1 MGLRGSTAIVGAFDT
16 AVGKISERS
25 ATALCVEAALGAV
38 RDAGL
43 ALSDVDGLVTCNSMA
58 QPYMYHAEAIAEY
71 LGIQP
76 RYCATAAAGGGAT
89 FTVLYQAALAIDAGI
104 CDTVVIAMADSLRT
118 GLSREAAMIMQSSS
132 GHPQYETPYGATVPG
147 YYALIAQAYLH
158 AYGARAEHFAAV
170 AVSGRRHAC
179 LNPAAEMQKPITL
192 EDVLASR
199 LIADPLRLL
208 DCSLVSDGGA
218 AVVLTRADRAA
229 HRPHKPVYL
238 LGAGEGRGHEH
249 ISQAAS
255 LIHSSARASGERA
268 YAMARLGP
276 ADVDFA
282 QVYDCFTPVV
292 LIEMEDLGLCAA
304 GEAGDFFL
312 RGDGEP
318 GGRLPINT
326 HGGLLSHSHPGNPG
340 SMFALTESVRQ
351 LRGGQGARQ
360 VQDAEI
366 GLVHAQG
373 GILSSHC
380 TVILGTEAAL

>member
-1 MGLRGSTAIVGAFDT
+1 MGLRGSTAIIGAFDT
-16 AVGKISERS
+16 KVGRIPERS
-25 ATALCVEAALGAV
+25 ATALCVDAALGAI

-43 ALSDVDGLVTCNSMA
+43 ILADVDGLVTCNSMA
-58 QPYMYHAEAIAEY
+58 QPYMYHAEAVAEY
-71 LGIQP
+71 LGIRP

-89 FTVLYQAALAIDAGI
+89 FTVMYQAALAIDAGI

-147 YYALIAQAYLH
+147 YYALIAQAYLR
-158 AYGARAEHFAAV
+158 AYGAKPEHFASV
-170 AVSGRRHAC
+170 AVSGRAHAV
-179 LNPAAEMQKPITL
+179 LNPAAEMQKTITV

-218 AVVLTRADRAA
+218 AVVLTRADRAT
-229 HRPHKPVYL
+229 HQPHKPVYL

-249 ISQAAS
+249 ISQASS
-255 LIHSSARASGERA
+255 LIHSSARQSGERA
-268 YAMARLGP
+268 FSMARLNP

-282 QVYDCFTPVV
+282 QVYDCFTPVA
-292 LIEMEDLGLCAA
+292 LIEMEDLGLCGE

-312 RGDGEP
+312 RGDGAP

-351 LRGGQGARQ
+351 LRGGLGVRQ
-360 VQDAEI
+360 VKDANV

-380 TVILGTEAAL
+380 TVVLGTEVVL

>member
-1 MGLRGSTAIVGAFDT
+1 MGLRGSTAIIGVADT
-16 AVGKISERS
+16 AVGKIPDRS
-25 ATALCVEAALGAV
+25 ATALCVEAALDAV

-43 ALSDVDGLVTCNSMA
+43 KLADVDGLVTCNSMA

-71 LGIQP
+71 LGIRP

-104 CDTVVIAMADSLRT
+104 CDTVVIAMADSLRS
-118 GLSREAAMIMQSSS
+118 GLSREAAMVMQSST
-132 GHPQYETPYGATVPG
+132 GHPQFETPYGATVPG

-158 AYGARAEHFAAV
+158 AYNASPEHFAAV
-170 AVSGRRHAC
+170 AVSGRQHAMR
-179 LNPAAEMQKPITL
+179 NPAAEMRKAITI

-218 AVVLTRADRAA
+218 AVVLTRADRATHA
-229 HRPHKPVYL
+229 PHAPVYL

-249 ISQAAS
+249 ISQARS
-255 LIHSSARASGERA
+255 LIHSSARLSGERA
-268 YAMARLGP
+268 FAMAGLKP
-276 ADVDFA
+276 ADVDLA

-292 LIEMEDLGLCAA
+292 LIEMEDLGLCGP

-312 RGDGEP
+312 RGDGAP

-326 HGGLLSHSHPGNPG
+326 HGGLLSHTHPGNPG

-351 LRGGQGARQ
+351 LRGREGERQ
-360 VQDAEI
+360 VRDARI
-366 GLVHAQG
+366 ALVHAQG

-380 TVILGTEAAL
+380 TVLLGTEVVL

>member
-1 MGLRGSTAIVGAFDT
+1 MGLRGSTAIIGAYDTPVGRLPD
-16 AVGKISERS
+16 RS
-25 ATALCVEAALGAV
+25 ATSLCVEAVQGAV

-43 ALSDVDGLVTCNSMA
+43 TLVDIDGLVTCNSMA

-71 LGIQP
+71 LGIRP

-89 FTVLYQAALAIDAGI
+89 FTVLYQAALALAAGM
-104 CDTVVIAMADSLRT
+104 CDNVVIAMADSLRT

-132 GHPQYETPYGATVPG
+132 GHPQYETPYGASVPG
-147 YYALIAQAYLH
+147 YYALIANAYLH
-158 AYGARAEHFAAV
+158 AFGARPEHFAAV
-170 AVSGRRHAC
+170 AVSGRQHAC
-179 LNPAAEMQKPITL
+179 RHPAAEMKKPITL
-192 EDVLASR
+192 DDVLQSR

-218 AVVLTRADRAA
+218 AVVLTRADRARSA
-229 HRPHKPVYL
+229 PHRPVYL

-255 LIHSSARASGERA
+255 LVHSSAAESGARAF
-268 YAMARLGP
+268 AMAGLTP
-276 ADVDFA
+276 ADVDLA

-292 LIEMEDLGLCAA
+292 LIEMEDLGLCAP

-312 RGDGEP
+312 RGDGAP

-326 HGGLLSHSHPGNPG
+326 HGGLLSHAHPGNPG
-340 SMFALTESVRQ
+340 SMFALTETVQQ
-351 LRGGQGARQ
+351 LRGAAGERQ
-360 VQDAEI
+360 VVGADI

-380 TVILGTEAAL
+380 TIILGSEATR

>member
-1 MGLRGSTAIVGAFDT
+1 MGLRGSTAIIGIAET
-16 AVGKISERS
+16 AVGKVPDRS
-25 ATALCVEAALGAV
+25 ATALCVDAALAAI

-43 ALSDVDGLVTCNSMA
+43 KLTDVDGLVTCNSMA
-58 QPYMYHAEAIAEY
+58 QPYMYHAEAVAEY
-71 LGIQP
+71 LGIRP

-104 CDTVVIAMADSLRT
+104 CDTVVISMADSLRT
-118 GLSREAAMIMQSSS
+118 GLSREQAMIMQSSS
-132 GHPQYETPYGATVPG
+132 GHAQYETPYGATVPG
-147 YYALIAQAYLH
+147 FYALIAQAYLH
-158 AYGARAEHFAAV
+158 AYGASPEHFAAV
-170 AVSGRRHAC
+170 AVSGRQHAC
-179 LNPAAEMQKPITL
+179 LNPTAEMRKPITI

-229 HRPHKPVYL
+229 HLPHAPVYL

-255 LIHSSARASGERA
+255 LIHSSARQSGERA
-268 YAMARLGP
+268 FRMAGLVP

-292 LIEMEDLGLCAA
+292 LIEMEDLGLCGK

-312 RGDGEP
+312 RGDGAP

-326 HGGLLSHSHPGNPG
+326 HGGLLSHCHPGNPG

-351 LRGGQGARQ
+351 IRRGAGARQ
-360 VQDAEI
+360 VKDADI

-380 TVILGTEAAL
+380 TVVLGSGRTV

>member
-16 AVGKISERS
+16 PVGKIPERS

-43 ALSDVDGLVTCNSMA
+43 ELSDIDGLVTCNSMA

-71 LGIQP
+71 LGIRP

-158 AYGARAEHFAAV
+158 AYGARPEHFAAV

-179 LNPAAEMQKPITL
+179 LNPAAEMQKPITI

-229 HRPHKPVYL
+229 HRPHRPVYL

-255 LIHSSARASGERA
+255 LVHSSARLSGERA
-268 YAMARLGP
+268 FASARLGP

-292 LIEMEDLGLCAA
+292 LIEMEDLGLCAE

-312 RGDGEP
+312 RGEGGP

-340 SMFALTESVRQ
+340 SMFALTESVHQ
-351 LRGGQGARQ
+351 LRGGLGARQ
-360 VQDAEI
+360 VQDANV

>member
-1 MGLRGSTAIVGAFDT
+1 MSLRGSTAIIGAFDT
-16 AVGKISERS
+16 AVGKIPDRS

-43 ALSDVDGLVTCNSMA
+43 TLREIDGLVTCNSMA

-71 LGIQP
+71 LGMKP

-89 FTVLYQAALAIDAGI
+89 FTVLYQAALAIDAGM

-158 AYGARAEHFAAV
+158 AYQAKPEHFAAV

-179 LNPAAEMQKPITL
+179 QNPHAEMQKPISI

-208 DCSLVSDGGA
+208 DCSLVSDGGS
-218 AVVLTRADRAA
+218 AVVLTRADRARHAA
-229 HRPHKPVYL
+229 HRPVYL

-255 LIHSSARASGERA
+255 LVHSPARESGQRA
-268 YAMARLGP
+268 FAMAGLAP

-292 LIEMEDLGLCAA
+292 LIEMEDLGLCAE

-312 RGDGEP
+312 RGDGAP

-326 HGGLLSHSHPGNPG
+326 HGGLLSHAHPGNPG
-340 SMFALTESVRQ
+340 SLFALTESVRQ
-351 LRGGQGARQ
+351 LRGGEGARQ
-360 VQDAEI
+360 VPNARV

-380 TVILGTEAAL
+380 TVVLGTEEVL